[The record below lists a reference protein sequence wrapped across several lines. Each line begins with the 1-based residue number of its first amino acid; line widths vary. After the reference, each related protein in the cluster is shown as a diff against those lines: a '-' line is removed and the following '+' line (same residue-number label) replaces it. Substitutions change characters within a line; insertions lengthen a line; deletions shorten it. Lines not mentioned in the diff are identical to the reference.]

1 MVQQKKCIHV
11 HIHVR
16 TLIFFVSSSSKFPM
30 SKASAAL
37 TSPLG
42 GMRGG
47 SSCVCVCG
55 CVCGEGGGG
64 GGGGG
69 GGRKMKGE

>member
-1 MVQQKKCIHV
+1 MHMYESCTL
-11 HIHVR
+11 
-16 TLIFFVSSSSKFPM
+16 TLIPFVSSESNEPM

-47 SSCVCVCG
+47 VS
-55 CVCGEGGGG
+55 
-64 GGGGG
+64 
-69 GGRKMKGE
+69 